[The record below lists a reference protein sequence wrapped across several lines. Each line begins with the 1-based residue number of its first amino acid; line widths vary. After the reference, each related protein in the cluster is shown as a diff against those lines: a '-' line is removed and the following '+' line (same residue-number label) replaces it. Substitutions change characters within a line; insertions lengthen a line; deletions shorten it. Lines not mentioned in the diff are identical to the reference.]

1 MVDQP
6 DLDALLDRIPVLAGR
21 PRHVVELTGGLTN
34 QNLRVTPTDDEGGD
48 YVVRRFRGDAE
59 LLGIDRDAEH
69 DNTVA
74 AAKAGVGAPFVDY
87 LPELGVLV
95 IGYVDGVTFE
105 NGSFDDDTVLARA
118 GRAIRQLHEGPRFT
132 GDFDMFTRQ
141 PGYVRVVHDRG
152 FRLPDGYEDHHDA
165 FQRVKAALAVHASET
180 VPCNNDLL
188 AGNFLD
194 DGDHIWLIDYEY
206 SGNNDACFE
215 LGNTSTECD
224 LEADQVES
232 LVSSYFGGVTRTLL
246 ARVRLQALVSAY
258 GWSLWGVIQAN
269 ASHLDFDFDSWALE
283 HYEKAVAG
291 FTSRRF
297 DVLLEEAAGG

>member
-1 MVDQP
+1 VPDQ
-6 DLDALLDRIPVLAGR
+6 DLDALLDRIPVIAGR
-21 PRHVVELTGGLTN
+21 PRTVVELTGGLTN
-34 QNLRVTPTDDEGGD
+34 QNLRVTVSGDDGGD
-48 YVVRRFRGDAE
+48 YVVRRFRGDPE

-69 DNTVA
+69 HNTVA
-74 AAKAGVGAPFVDY
+74 AAESGVGAPFVDY
-87 LPELGVLV
+87 LRDDGLLV
-95 IGYVDGVTFE
+95 IGYVDGETWSNDHFK
-105 NGSFDDDTVLARA
+105 DTERVVRA
-118 GRAIRQLHEGPRFT
+118 GRAIRQLHDGPRFT

-141 PGYVRVVHDRG
+141 AGYVRIVHERG
-152 FRLPDGYEDHHDA
+152 FRLPDGYEDHEDA
-165 FQRVKAALAVHASET
+165 FQRVRKALEANPQPT

-188 AGNFLD
+188 AENFID
-194 DGDHIWLIDYEY
+194 DGQKVWLIDYEY

-224 LEADQVES
+224 LDDDQVEA
-232 LVSSYFGGVTRTLL
+232 LVTSYFGQASRARL

-258 GWSLWGVIQAN
+258 GWSLWGVIQSN

-297 DVLLEEAAGG
+297 DVLLEEAARD